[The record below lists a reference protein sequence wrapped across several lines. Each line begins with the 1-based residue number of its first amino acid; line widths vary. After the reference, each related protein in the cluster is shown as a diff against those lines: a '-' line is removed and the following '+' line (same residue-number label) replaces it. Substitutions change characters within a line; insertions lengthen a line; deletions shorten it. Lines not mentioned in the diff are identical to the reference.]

1 VIRRIN
7 RIDDDAILEASGT
20 METVRI
26 KMREKMRKHRIN
38 NLRTIDSSYYELNM
52 QVRNVEDENDAL
64 YLMRQIN
71 TNIAIIDEYR
81 NSPDCDDVEKAKWDQ
96 AMDKFVQLRDKLS
109 STTVYKNK
117 NYGLFVNYP
126 DIVEN
131 RY

>member
-1 VIRRIN
+1 
-7 RIDDDAILEASGT
+7 
-20 METVRI
+20 
-26 KMREKMRKHRIN
+26 MRKNRLN
-38 NLRTIDSSYYELNM
+38 NLRNIDSTYYELNL

-71 TNIAIIDEYR
+71 TNIAIIDEYK
-81 NSPDCDDVEKAKWDQ
+81 NSPDCDDIEKAKWNQ
-96 AMDKFVQLRDKLS
+96 TMDKFTQLRDKLS
-109 STTVYKNK
+109 SSVVYKNK